1 MRKKFLLIVTLA
13 ILAVFAMANVEIEFW
28 HAMGGAQGTT
38 VTEIVN
44 AFNEANPD
52 INVKAIYVGNYGA
65 LQQKLLVSAE
75 SNTLP
80 ALSQAYGNWTAK
92 LIPRGVVE
100 ELNGWIANPEV
111 GFSTEEWEAI
121 WSPFKKMVTWGSSIY
136 ALPFNKSTY
145 VLYYNTDLFEQ
156 YGLEVPKTMEDLL
169 FASMM
174 LTEDKNKDGTIDQY
188 GFGYRT
194 TVDHFMTFLRAN
206 GGEAVEILSDGSVK
220 VIINSK
226 EAKEALQFMYDMAH
240 TYGVALFQG
249 GYLDAPFGDGK
260 IAMFIET
267 IASASY
273 VDSGSRG
280 KHGWAWAPVP
290 MWKVQAPPFAG
301 TDVVMF
307 SNITPEQ
314 KDAAWKFLKFIVS
327 PDIQAYWS
335 IKTGYMPVT
344 SLTLDTPQWKAYV
357 EQNPTV
363 LVPISQIPFGSVD
376 PNVALW
382 DDVRTIVGTM
392 VGDVINQKRTV
403 EEGLAWAEQELLR
416 AAANQ

>member
-1 MRKKFLLIVTLA
+1 MRKRILLVALLVSLA
-13 ILAVFAMANVEIEFW
+13 IFAMAKTEIEFW

-38 VTEIVN
+38 VSEIVD

-52 INVKAIYVGNYGA
+52 IEVKAIYVGNYGA

-80 ALSQAYGNWTAK
+80 AMSQAYGNWTAK
-92 LIPRGVVE
+92 LIPRGAVQ
-100 ELNGWIANPEV
+100 ELNSLIADPEV
-111 GFSTEEWEAI
+111 GFSEEEWASI
-121 WSPFKKMVTWGSSIY
+121 WSPFKKMVTWGDTVY

-156 YGLEVPKTMEDLL
+156 FGLEVPKTMEDLL
-169 FASMM
+169 FAAMM
-174 LTEDKNKDGTIDQY
+174 LTEDKNKDGQIDQY
-188 GFGYRT
+188 GFGFRT

-206 GGEAVEILSDGSVK
+206 GGEAIEIKPDGTVK
-220 VIINSK
+220 VIINSP

-249 GYLDAPFGDGK
+249 GYLDAPFGDGQ

-273 VDSGSRG
+273 VDKGSTG
-280 KHGWAWAPVP
+280 KHGWAWAPIP
-290 MWKVQAPPFAG
+290 TWKVQAPPFAG

-314 KDAAWKFLKFIVS
+314 KAAAWKFMKYLVS
-327 PDIQAYWS
+327 PEIQAYWS

-344 SLTLDTPQWKAYV
+344 KATLDTPQWKAY
-357 EQNPTV
+357 EAQNPTI

-376 PNVALW
+376 PNVAFW
-382 DDVRTIVGTM
+382 DNVRNIVGQM

-403 EEGLAWAEQELLR
+403 DEGLVWAEQELLR
-416 AAANQ
+416 ELANQ

>member
-1 MRKKFLLIVTLA
+1 MRKSILLVVMFA
-13 ILAVFAMANVEIEFW
+13 ILAVFVMAKTEVEFW

-44 AFNEANPD
+44 SFNEANPD
-52 INVKAIYVGNYGA
+52 IEVKAIYVGNYNA

-80 ALSQAYGNWTAK
+80 ALSQAYGNWTAR
-92 LIPRGVVE
+92 LIPRGVVQ
-100 ELNGWIANPEV
+100 ELNTLIADPEA
-111 GFSTEEWEAI
+111 GLTDEEWAAI
-121 WSPFKKMVTWGSSIY
+121 WSPFKRMVTWGSTIY
-136 ALPFNKSTY
+136 AVPFNKSTY

-169 FASMM
+169 FAAMM

-188 GFGYRT
+188 GFGFRT
-194 TVDHFMTFLRAN
+194 TIDHFMTFLRAN
-206 GGEAVEILSDGSVK
+206 KGEAVEILNDGSVK
-220 VIINSK
+220 VIINSPQ
-226 EAKEALQFMYDMAH
+226 AKEALQLMYDMAH

-249 GYLDAPFGDGK
+249 GYLDAPFGDGQ

-290 MWKVQAPPFAG
+290 MWEVQAPPFAG

-307 SNITPEQ
+307 AGITAEQ
-314 KDAAWKFLKFIVS
+314 KVAAWKFMKYLVS
-327 PDIQAYWS
+327 PEIQAYWS
-335 IKTGYMPVT
+335 VKTGYMPVT
-344 SLTLDTPQWKAYV
+344 QLALDTPQWKAY
-357 EQNPTV
+357 EQQNPTV
-363 LVPISQIPFGSVD
+363 AVPISQIPFGSVD

-382 DDVRTIVGTM
+382 DDVRNVLGTM

-403 EEGLAWAEQELLR
+403 DEGIAWAEQELLR
-416 AAANQ
+416 IIANQ